1 MATIK
6 LFESWLQSQAIN
18 ELAPHGKLDLAK
30 IEQADGIWDRFDN
43 ETENL
48 YYERVK
54 TLLKRNGI
62 IFSTTTEKA
71 AQILV
76 TIFIKQ
82 ERFHPGWKNNGGVD
96 AWLKKTADIKLMD
109 FPEDP
114 SKVLTTGLFTAD
126 EVQEP
131 ADDSQGSTYED
142 IALYLNNAALVK
154 ICEHLWTLKNSNSGA
169 GLDGAGYAIATGPTG
184 TLTWSRQGDFLFKL
198 YGTTATTSAASKQTA
213 TTTTWEV
220 PATGKTI
227 VKKLPGTMFA
237 TGVATIADSKELDAA
252 IAELKALIAADK
264 NTKLAKIEVESSASG
279 DRGVGGVSGY
289 PKGSAAGAFPL
300 GKPYIPK
307 AATESG
313 NAKLAFDRA
322 ATIITKLASLGVPTS
337 TKALIQDGGDAA
349 QYAKLIVTVQK
360 VDKPTEVLSKTDL
373 ETILLKPKQTT
384 GLSSSKT
391 LSVWTAITNPQGRNF

>member
-82 ERFHPGWKNNGGVD
+82 ERLHPGWKNSGGVD

-184 TLTWSRQGDFLFKL
+184 TLTWSRQGEFLFKL

-237 TGVATIADSKELDAA
+237 TGAATLADSKELDAA

-264 NTKLAKIEVESSASG
+264 NTKLSKIEVESSASG
-279 DRGVGGVSGY
+279 DRPAADGKSGY
-289 PKGSAAGAFPL
+289 PANHPKGT
-300 GKPYIPK
+300 PYIAK

-322 ATIITKLASLGVPTS
+322 ATIITKLTSLGVPTS

>member
-1 MATIK
+1 
-6 LFESWLQSQAIN
+6 
-18 ELAPHGKLDLAK
+18 
-30 IEQADGIWDRFDN
+30 
-43 ETENL
+43 
-48 YYERVK
+48 
-54 TLLKRNGI
+54 
-62 IFSTTTEKA
+62 
-71 AQILV
+71 
-76 TIFIKQ
+76 
-82 ERFHPGWKNNGGVD
+82 
-96 AWLKKTADIKLMD
+96 MD

-184 TLTWSRQGDFLFKL
+184 TLTWSRQGEFLFKL

-237 TGVATIADSKELDAA
+237 TGAATLADSKELDAA

-264 NTKLAKIEVESSASG
+264 NTKLSKIEVESSASG
-279 DRGVGGVSGY
+279 DRPAADGKSGY
-289 PKGSAAGAFPL
+289 PANHPKGT
-300 GKPYIPK
+300 PYIAK

-322 ATIITKLASLGVPTS
+322 ATIITKLTSLGVPTS

>member
-6 LFESWLQSQAIN
+6 LFENWLQSQAIN
-18 ELAPHGKLDLAK
+18 ELAPHGEINL
-30 IEQADGIWDRFDN
+30 QAMSRWAEWVPSKTFAN
-43 ETENL
+43 EAENL
-48 YYERVK
+48 YYEKIK
-54 TLLKRNGI
+54 TTLKRNGI
-62 IFSTTTEKA
+62 MFHVSQEDA
-71 AQILV
+71 ATVL
-76 TIFIKQ
+76 THFFIKLQ
-82 ERFHPGWKNNGGVD
+82 TSTGYNAVD
-96 AWLKKTADIKLMD
+96 QWLTKTGDIKLMD
-109 FPEDP
+109 SPEDP
-114 SKVLTTGLFTAD
+114 NKVLTQGEFTPS
-126 EVQEP
+126 VINEP
-131 ADDSQGSTYED
+131 MDDSMSSNYKD
-142 IALYLNNAALVK
+142 IAEYCNNASLFAVVDYFYRL
-154 ICEHLWTLKNSNSGA
+154 TRNSASGLN
-169 GLDGAGYAIATGPTG
+169 GGGYILSIDPATGALKWDRSSG
-184 TLTWSRQGDFLFKL
+184 FKMKL
-198 YGTTATTSAASKQTA
+198 YGTTVTASAQSKQVA

-237 TGVATIADSKELDAA
+237 TGAATLADSKELDAA

-264 NTKLAKIEVESSASG
+264 NTKLSKIEVESSASG
-279 DRGVGGVSGY
+279 DRPAADGKSGY
-289 PKGSAAGAFPL
+289 PANHPKGT
-300 GKPYIPK
+300 PYIAK

-322 ATIITKLASLGVPTS
+322 ATIITKLTSLGVPTS

>member
-18 ELAPHGKLDLAK
+18 ELAPHGKLDLQK
-30 IEQADGIWDRFDN
+30 LEQADGIWDRFDD

-76 TIFIKQ
+76 AIFIKQ
-82 ERFHPGWKNNGGVD
+82 LRFNPGWTNNGGVD
-96 AWLKKTADIKLMD
+96 AWFKKTGDIKLMD

-114 SKVLTTGLFTAD
+114 SKVLTTGLFSAD
-126 EVQEP
+126 EIAEP
-131 ADDSQGSTYED
+131 ADDSMGSKYED
-142 IALYLNNAALVK
+142 IALYLNNAAL
-154 ICEHLWTLKNSNSGA
+154 ITIAEHLWTLKNSNSNA
-169 GLDGAGYAIATGPTG
+169 GLAAAGYAISTGPTG
-184 TLTWSRQGDFLFKL
+184 TLTWSRQGEFLLKL
-198 YGTTATTSAASKQTA
+198 YGTSATTSAASKQTA

-227 VKKLPGTMFA
+227 VKNLPGTMFA
-237 TGVATIADSKELDAA
+237 TGSATLADSKELDLA
-252 IAELKALIAADK
+252 ITELKAILTDK
-264 NTKLAKIEVESSASG
+264 NTKLAKIEVEASASG
-279 DRGVGGVSGY
+279 DRPAADGKTGY
-289 PKGSAAGAFPL
+289 PANHPKGT
-300 GKPYIPK
+300 PYIAK
-307 AATESG
+307 TAAESG
-313 NAKLAFDRA
+313 NAKLAFGRA
-322 ATIITKLASLGVPTS
+322 DAIKAKLTSLGVPTT
-337 TKALIQDGGDAA
+337 TKAIIQDGGDAA
-349 QYAKLIVTVQK
+349 QYAKLTVTVQK

-391 LSVWTAITNPQGRNF
+391 LSVWTAITNNQGRNF